1 LTGSRIDAPFTRI
14 RKASAY
20 R

>member
-1 LTGSRIDAPFTRI
+1 M

-20 R
+20 RPCMTSIYC